1 MNYRFMNYT
10 ATKAGAIGLALLLA
24 ACQDDTQ
31 PAANVPEIAQFA
43 VSPTTLATG
52 ESATYNWV
60 VDSGSGATCRL
71 DIGSDG
77 SAEYTVD
84 CGAGTQTHTFGV
96 PGSFPATLS
105 VTANAKSST
114 QTAPVV
120 TAIDGPDGPDGNN
133 SGEGKDV
140 SGTFTRIAWR
150 PTKAVAY
157 GVAEAQVA
165 AVDGKFYMFG
175 GFDSRSPYGCC
186 RPTDRAFSF
195 NPVTET
201 WNRLKPLPPMNGTG
215 HGGVTHSGFATDGKD
230 IYLAG
235 GYTTNKKHTQQIFG
249 TQEVW
254 RYNVADDSYT
264 RLPNLPEARSA
275 GVLEHYG
282 GKLYFFG
289 GSNASRKRDTG
300 ELFILD
306 LKSGATGWRRGS
318 PMPNPRNHLA
328 SAQLNGL
335 IYAIGGQHRH
345 DGKLTTQA
353 DVHRYSPK
361 TDRWERVASL
371 PKAISHHTH
380 ATFVVGERIIVMGGE
395 VAHLKASASV
405 YAYDPKTD
413 VWSELTPMPVAR
425 VSPVAR
431 YVGGK
436 IVVASGW
443 RAQAFIGT
451 LGR

>member
-1 MNYRFMNYT
+1 M
-10 ATKAGAIGLALLLA
+10 
-24 ACQDDTQ
+24 
-31 PAANVPEIAQFA
+31 
-43 VSPTTLATG
+43 
-52 ESATYNWV
+52 
-60 VDSGSGATCRL
+60 
-71 DIGSDG
+71 
-77 SAEYTVD
+77 
-84 CGAGTQTHTFGV
+84 
-96 PGSFPATLS
+96 
-105 VTANAKSST
+105 TANAKSST

-133 SGEGKDV
+133 GGEGKDV

-186 RPTDRAFSF
+186 RPTDRTFSF
-195 NPVTET
+195 NPATET

-215 HGGVTHSGFATDGKD
+215 HGGVTHSGFATDGKN

-275 GVLEHYG
+275 GVLEYYG

-335 IYAIGGQHRH
+335 IYANRRTTRPRRQTDDASRRSPLQSENRPVGAGRQFAQSHQPPHPRDLCRGGTHHRH
-345 DGKLTTQA
+345 GRRGRPPQGFRQRLRLRPQNRRLVGA
-353 DVHRYSPK
+353 DPN
-361 TDRWERVASL
+361 
-371 PKAISHHTH
+371 
-380 ATFVVGERIIVMGGE
+380 
-395 VAHLKASASV
+395 
-405 YAYDPKTD
+405 
-413 VWSELTPMPVAR
+413 AR
-425 VSPVAR
+425 S
-431 YVGGK
+431 
-436 IVVASGW
+436 
-443 RAQAFIGT
+443 
-451 LGR
+451 